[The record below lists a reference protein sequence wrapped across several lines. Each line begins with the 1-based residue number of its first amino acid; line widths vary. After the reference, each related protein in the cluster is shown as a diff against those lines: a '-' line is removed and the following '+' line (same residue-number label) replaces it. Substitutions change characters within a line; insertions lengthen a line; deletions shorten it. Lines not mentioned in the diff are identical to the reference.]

1 MLRNFFSKFSNKL
14 ILGRWSHNIPDKQ
27 KNIRAIWANSDHCGD
42 IICGDPKKVK
52 DIINKTQNNKNV
64 KYVSIKI

>member
-1 MLRNFFSKFSNKL
+1 MFKKFLSKFSNKL
-14 ILGRWSHNIPDKQ
+14 ILGRWNHEISDTQ

-52 DIINKTQNNKNV
+52 EIINKTQKNNN
-64 KYVSIKI
+64 